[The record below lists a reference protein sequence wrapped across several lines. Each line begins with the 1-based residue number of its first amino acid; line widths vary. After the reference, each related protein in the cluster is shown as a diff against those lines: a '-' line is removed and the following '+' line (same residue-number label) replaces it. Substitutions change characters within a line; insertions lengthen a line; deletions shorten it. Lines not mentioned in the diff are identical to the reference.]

1 MKTRFSIMFERFIC
15 NYMKMVFYIKQVLK
29 MAMQQIYLPLLY
41 KRYAG
46 KPVEKGLVIFA
57 DAHHEEL
64 PFSMKKMYETLQWD
78 PEYKNETWVTDFGKM
93 GYGSLL
99 KWLRQFMKRYAV
111 AEYVFICDNFLPVS
125 ACEKRPE
132 TKVVQL
138 WHSGGLL
145 KKSGYDTTEDIPK
158 MYKGDSVYKNYDLL
172 TVSAPCCVPV
182 FTKTMRLASGVVQAT
197 GISRSDYYYD
207 DAWNQANHEEF
218 YRKYPEAK
226 GKKVILWAPT
236 FRGNAAMPTLC
247 GMEEIQRVMKET
259 EDRYYWV
266 IKLHPHLEEK
276 GMKSNC
282 DLPSE
287 KIFAVADLLITDY
300 SSILFDYMAYKKPFL
315 FFAPDFDSFDH
326 ARGFYVPYDSFPCKV
341 VTDGAGLPAAIEYE
355 LSERDPAEI
364 EKCFAYHMSM
374 CDGKA
379 TERILKTIKQITHNA
394 SSQI

>member
-1 MKTRFSIMFERFIC
+1 
-15 NYMKMVFYIKQVLK
+15 MKMVFYIKQVLK

-207 DAWNQANHEEF
+207 DVWNQANHEEF

-341 VTDGAGLPAAIEYE
+341 VTDGAELPAAIEYE

>member
-1 MKTRFSIMFERFIC
+1 MFERFIC

-207 DAWNQANHEEF
+207 DAWNQANYEEF

>member
-1 MKTRFSIMFERFIC
+1 
-15 NYMKMVFYIKQVLK
+15 MKMVFYIKQVLK

-57 DAHHEEL
+57 DAHHENL
-64 PFSMKKMYETLQWD
+64 PFSMRKMYETLQGD

-99 KWLRQFMKRYAV
+99 KWLKQFMKRYAA

-207 DAWNQANHEEF
+207 EAWNQANREEF

-282 DLPSE
+282 ELPSE

-341 VTDGAGLPAAIEYE
+341 VTDGAELPAAIEYE

-394 SSQI
+394 PSQI

>member
-1 MKTRFSIMFERFIC
+1 
-15 NYMKMVFYIKQVLK
+15 MKMVFYIKQVLK

-57 DAHHEEL
+57 DAHHEDL
-64 PFSMKKMYETLQWD
+64 PFSMRKMYETLQGD
-78 PEYKNETWVTDFGKM
+78 PEYKNETWVIDFGKM

-111 AEYVFICDNFLPVS
+111 AEYAFICDNFLPVS

-207 DAWNQANHEEF
+207 EAWNQANREEF

-226 GKKVILWAPT
+226 GKRVILWAPT

-259 EDRYYWV
+259 EDHYYWV

-282 DLPSE
+282 ELPSE

-341 VTDGAGLPAAIEYE
+341 VTDGAELPAAIEYE

-394 SSQI
+394 PSQI

>member
-1 MKTRFSIMFERFIC
+1 MLCT
-15 NYMKMVFYIKQVLK
+15 
-29 MAMQQIYLPLLY
+29 
-41 KRYAG
+41 G
-46 KPVEKGLVIFA
+46 
-57 DAHHEEL
+57 
-64 PFSMKKMYETLQWD
+64 
-78 PEYKNETWVTDFGKM
+78 
-93 GYGSLL
+93 
-99 KWLRQFMKRYAV
+99 
-111 AEYVFICDNFLPVS
+111 
-125 ACEKRPE
+125 
-132 TKVVQL
+132 
-138 WHSGGLL
+138 
-145 KKSGYDTTEDIPK
+145 
-158 MYKGDSVYKNYDLL
+158 VYKDNAACFG
-172 TVSAPCCVPV
+172 SC
-182 FTKTMRLASGVVQAT
+182 KQAT
-197 GISRSDYYYD
+197 GISRWDYYYD
-207 DAWNQANHEEF
+207 DAWNQANYEEF

-300 SSILFDYMAYKKPFL
+300 SSILFDYMGYKKPFL

-326 ARGFYVPYDSFPCKV
+326 ARGFYVPYDSLSRV
-341 VTDGAGLPAAIEYE
+341 RWLRMERRLPAAIEYE

-379 TERILKTIKQITHNA
+379 TERIFENDKTNNTQCIKSDVSLNF
-394 SSQI
+394 S

>member
-1 MKTRFSIMFERFIC
+1 
-15 NYMKMVFYIKQVLK
+15 MVFYIKQVLK

-207 DAWNQANHEEF
+207 DVWNQANHEEF

-341 VTDGAGLPAAIEYE
+341 VTDGAELPAAIEYE

>member
-1 MKTRFSIMFERFIC
+1 
-15 NYMKMVFYIKQVLK
+15 MKMVFYIKQVLK

-57 DAHHEEL
+57 DAHHEDL
-64 PFSMKKMYETLQWD
+64 PFSMRKMYETLQGD

-99 KWLRQFMKRYAV
+99 KWLKQFMKRYAV

-207 DAWNQANHEEF
+207 EAWNQANREEF

-259 EDRYYWV
+259 EDHYYWV

-282 DLPSE
+282 ELPSE

-341 VTDGAGLPAAIEYE
+341 VTDGAELPAAIEYE

-394 SSQI
+394 PSQI

>member
-1 MKTRFSIMFERFIC
+1 
-15 NYMKMVFYIKQVLK
+15 MKMVFYIKQVLK

-341 VTDGAGLPAAIEYE
+341 VTDGAELPAAIEYE

>member
-1 MKTRFSIMFERFIC
+1 
-15 NYMKMVFYIKQVLK
+15 MKMVFYIKQVLK

-57 DAHHEEL
+57 DAHHEDL
-64 PFSMKKMYETLQWD
+64 PFSMRKMYETLQGD

-99 KWLRQFMKRYAV
+99 KWLKQFMKRYAA

-207 DAWNQANHEEF
+207 EAWNQANREEF

-282 DLPSE
+282 ELPSE

-341 VTDGAGLPAAIEYE
+341 VTDGAELPAAIEYE

-379 TERILKTIKQITHNA
+379 TERILKTIKQIIHNA
-394 SSQI
+394 PSQI

>member
-1 MKTRFSIMFERFIC
+1 
-15 NYMKMVFYIKQVLK
+15 MKMVFYIKQVLK

-57 DAHHEEL
+57 DAHHEDL
-64 PFSMKKMYETLQWD
+64 PFSMRKMYETLQGD

-99 KWLRQFMKRYAV
+99 KWLKQFMKRYAA

-207 DAWNQANHEEF
+207 EAWNQANREEF

-282 DLPSE
+282 ELPSE

-341 VTDGAGLPAAIEYE
+341 VTDGAELPAAIEYE

-394 SSQI
+394 PSQI

>member
-1 MKTRFSIMFERFIC
+1 
-15 NYMKMVFYIKQVLK
+15 MKMVFYIKQVLK

-57 DAHHEEL
+57 DAHHEDL
-64 PFSMKKMYETLQWD
+64 PFSMRKMYETLQGD

-99 KWLRQFMKRYAV
+99 KWLKQFMKRYAA

-207 DAWNQANHEEF
+207 EAWNQANREEF

-282 DLPSE
+282 ELPSE

-341 VTDGAGLPAAIEYE
+341 VTDGAELPAAIEYE

-394 SSQI
+394 PS

>member
-1 MKTRFSIMFERFIC
+1 
-15 NYMKMVFYIKQVLK
+15 MKMVFYIKQVLK

-57 DAHHEEL
+57 DAHHEDL
-64 PFSMKKMYETLQWD
+64 PFSMRKMYETLQGD

-99 KWLRQFMKRYAV
+99 KWLKQFMKRYAA

-207 DAWNQANHEEF
+207 EAWNQANREEF

-226 GKKVILWAPT
+226 GKRVILWAPT

-282 DLPSE
+282 ELPSE

-341 VTDGAGLPAAIEYE
+341 VTDGAELPAAIEYE

-394 SSQI
+394 PSQI

>member
-1 MKTRFSIMFERFIC
+1 
-15 NYMKMVFYIKQVLK
+15 MKMVFYIKQVLK

-207 DAWNQANHEEF
+207 DAWNQANYEEF

>member
-1 MKTRFSIMFERFIC
+1 
-15 NYMKMVFYIKQVLK
+15 MKMVFYIKQVLK

-57 DAHHEEL
+57 DAHHEDL
-64 PFSMKKMYETLQWD
+64 PFSMRKMYETLQGD

-99 KWLRQFMKRYAV
+99 KWLKQFMKRYAV
-111 AEYVFICDNFLPVS
+111 AEYAFICDNFLPVS

-158 MYKGDSVYKNYDLL
+158 MYNGDSVYKNYDLL

-207 DAWNQANHEEF
+207 EAWNQANREEF

-282 DLPSE
+282 ELPSE

-341 VTDGAGLPAAIEYE
+341 VTDGAELPAAIEYE

-394 SSQI
+394 PSQI

>member
-1 MKTRFSIMFERFIC
+1 
-15 NYMKMVFYIKQVLK
+15 MKMVFYIKQVLK

-57 DAHHEEL
+57 DAHHEDL
-64 PFSMKKMYETLQWD
+64 PFSMRKMYETLQGD

-99 KWLRQFMKRYAV
+99 KWLKQFMKRYAA

-207 DAWNQANHEEF
+207 EAWNQANREEF

-282 DLPSE
+282 ELPSE
-287 KIFAVADLLITDY
+287 KIFAVADLLVTDY

-341 VTDGAGLPAAIEYE
+341 VTDGAELPAAIEYE

-394 SSQI
+394 PSQI

>member
-1 MKTRFSIMFERFIC
+1 
-15 NYMKMVFYIKQVLK
+15 MKMVFYIKQVLK

-57 DAHHEEL
+57 DAHHEDL
-64 PFSMKKMYETLQWD
+64 PFSMRKMYETLQGD

-99 KWLRQFMKRYAV
+99 KWLKQFMKRYAA

-207 DAWNQANHEEF
+207 EAWNQANREEF

-259 EDRYYWV
+259 EDHYYWV

-315 FFAPDFDSFDH
+315 FFAPDFASFDH

-341 VTDGAGLPAAIEYE
+341 VTDGAELPAAIEYE

-394 SSQI
+394 PSQI

>member
-1 MKTRFSIMFERFIC
+1 
-15 NYMKMVFYIKQVLK
+15 MKMVFYIKQVLK

-57 DAHHEEL
+57 DAHHEDL
-64 PFSMKKMYETLQWD
+64 PFSMRKMYETLQGD

-99 KWLRQFMKRYAV
+99 KWLKQFMKRYAA

-207 DAWNQANHEEF
+207 EAWNQANREEF

-259 EDRYYWV
+259 EDHYYWV

-282 DLPSE
+282 ELPSE

-315 FFAPDFDSFDH
+315 FFAPDFASFDH

-341 VTDGAGLPAAIEYE
+341 VTDGAELPAAIEYE

-394 SSQI
+394 PSQI

>member
-1 MKTRFSIMFERFIC
+1 
-15 NYMKMVFYIKQVLK
+15 MKMVFYIKQVLK

-158 MYKGDSVYKNYDLL
+158 MYKGNSVYKNYDLL

-207 DAWNQANHEEF
+207 DVWNQANHEEF

-341 VTDGAGLPAAIEYE
+341 VTDGAELPAAIEYE

>member
-1 MKTRFSIMFERFIC
+1 
-15 NYMKMVFYIKQVLK
+15 MKMVFYIKQVLK

-57 DAHHEEL
+57 DAHHENL
-64 PFSMKKMYETLQWD
+64 PFSMRKMYETLQGD

-111 AEYVFICDNFLPVS
+111 AEYAFICDNFLPVS

-207 DAWNQANHEEF
+207 EVWNQANREEF

-282 DLPSE
+282 ELPSE

-341 VTDGAGLPAAIEYE
+341 VTDGAELPAAIEYE

-394 SSQI
+394 PSQI

>member
-1 MKTRFSIMFERFIC
+1 MLIGIAFVGGAFGAFAGMIVFHHKTRKMKFRILVPIAIIIWLTLGGFLAERD
-15 NYMKMVFYIKQVLK
+15 VV
-29 MAMQQIYLPLLY
+29 
-41 KRYAG
+41 
-46 KPVEKGLVIFA
+46 GLTKT
-57 DAHHEEL
+57 DR
-64 PFSMKKMYETLQWD
+64 P
-78 PEYKNETWVTDFGKM
+78 KNEYNGTEITPYHSSVDKDGDGTDDQTDI
-93 GYGSLL
+93 LTNAL
-99 KWLRQFMKRYAV
+99 V
-111 AEYVFICDNFLPVS
+111 YVK
-125 ACEKRPE
+125 KRPVYKSRYYQ
-132 TKVVQL
+132 TGYPDDRYGVCTDVV
-138 WHSGGLL
+138 GYAL

-341 VTDGAGLPAAIEYE
+341 VTDGAELPAAIEYE

>member
-1 MKTRFSIMFERFIC
+1 
-15 NYMKMVFYIKQVLK
+15 MKMVFYIKQVLK

-57 DAHHEEL
+57 DAHHEDL
-64 PFSMKKMYETLQWD
+64 PFSMRKMYETLQGD

-111 AEYVFICDNFLPVS
+111 AEYAFICDNFLPVS

-207 DAWNQANHEEF
+207 EAWNQANREEF

-226 GKKVILWAPT
+226 GKRVILWAPT

-282 DLPSE
+282 ELPSE

-341 VTDGAGLPAAIEYE
+341 VTDGAELPAAIEYE

-394 SSQI
+394 PSQI

>member
-1 MKTRFSIMFERFIC
+1 
-15 NYMKMVFYIKQVLK
+15 MKMVFYIKQVLK

-125 ACEKRPE
+125 ACEKRSE

-341 VTDGAGLPAAIEYE
+341 VTDGAELPAAIEYE

-379 TERILKTIKQITHNA
+379 TERILKTIKRITHNA

>member
-1 MKTRFSIMFERFIC
+1 MFERFIC
-15 NYMKMVFYIKQVLK
+15 NCMKMVFYIKQVLK

-207 DAWNQANHEEF
+207 DAWNQANYEEF

-341 VTDGAGLPAAIEYE
+341 VTDGAELPAAIEYE

>member
-1 MKTRFSIMFERFIC
+1 
-15 NYMKMVFYIKQVLK
+15 MKMVFYIKQALK

>member
-1 MKTRFSIMFERFIC
+1 
-15 NYMKMVFYIKQVLK
+15 MKMVFYIKQVLK

-46 KPVEKGLVIFA
+46 KPVEKGLIIFA
-57 DAHHEEL
+57 DAHHEDL
-64 PFSMKKMYETLQWD
+64 PFSMRKMYETLQGD

-111 AEYVFICDNFLPVS
+111 AEYAFICDNFLPVS

-207 DAWNQANHEEF
+207 EAWNQANREEF

-282 DLPSE
+282 ELPSE

-341 VTDGAGLPAAIEYE
+341 VTDGAELPAAIEYE

-394 SSQI
+394 PSQI

>member
-1 MKTRFSIMFERFIC
+1 
-15 NYMKMVFYIKQVLK
+15 
-29 MAMQQIYLPLLY
+29 
-41 KRYAG
+41 
-46 KPVEKGLVIFA
+46 
-57 DAHHEEL
+57 
-64 PFSMKKMYETLQWD
+64 MYETLQWD

>member
-1 MKTRFSIMFERFIC
+1 
-15 NYMKMVFYIKQVLK
+15 MKMVFYIKQVLK